1 MLVASLPTLAAHPIQ
16 SMFEDRPSRNY
27 YGLCPK
33 IWVTQCFASVLAKI
47 MIPSGNLLLRQDPMA
62 CPWLAIVFH
71 YVYHHV
77 YHHLYHDVYHHVH
90 IYIHQDIYIYAYHH
104 IYICNMYM
112 MYMFVFE
119 HKSMSDIM
127 RVKGSSW
134 YRQFSLSHAQPL
146 LTAAMLFLSGGG
158 LYAKLCVVEPG
169 TCVGRRKR
177 TPVCKKP
184 MLTGQC
190 SALRT
195 SAAHIDCMDLTSR
208 WIEFPRPTSPIRR
221 IPCLCQGI
229 PRPCCHQ
236 RLRWSTRAEDAAPGC
251 FPRHCFSM
259 VLREE
264 FLIFDFNNFVVGGFN
279 PSEKYEFVS
288 WDYIY
293 MTFPTE
299 WKNKIHVPNHPDL
312 VVGHC
317 FPTSLLRLQLLEAMD
332 HLVRWSTYWWWF
344 SSAQTVNLPEGKRW

>member
-1 MLVASLPTLAAHPIQ
+1 M
-16 SMFEDRPSRNY
+16 
-27 YGLCPK
+27 
-33 IWVTQCFASVLAKI
+33 
-47 MIPSGNLLLRQDPMA
+47 
-62 CPWLAIVFH
+62 
-71 YVYHHV
+71 
-77 YHHLYHDVYHHVH
+77 H
-90 IYIHQDIYIYAYHH
+90 I
-104 IYICNMYM
+104 NMYM
-112 MYMFVFE
+112 QHVYDVYVCIWTQKHE
-119 HKSMSDIM
+119 WYHQSKRIIM
-127 RVKGSSW
+127 ISAILLVTRTTSSHGC
-134 YRQFSLSHAQPL
+134 YA
-146 LTAAMLFLSGGG
+146 FLSGGG

-169 TCVGRRKR
+169 TCVGRRKC

-195 SAAHIDCMDLTSR
+195 SAAHIDCMDPTSR

-279 PSEKYEFVS
+279 PSEKYEFFS

-293 MTFPTE
+293 IWHSQLNGKTKLMFQTT
-299 WKNKIHVPNHPDL
+299 NQYMVIIH
-312 VVGHC
+312 
-317 FPTSLLRLQLLEAMD
+317 
-332 HLVRWSTYWWWF
+332 
-344 SSAQTVNLPEGKRW
+344 